1 MEVNLSFD
9 QFSELAKN
17 YNVIPVFKE
26 ILSDIDTPLSVFSKI
41 YSPDRFN
48 FLLESVEKGENVGRY
63 SFIGSSLPVYI
74 RTKGNVAEFYN
85 KGKINYKNTTDPIE
99 NLKEILKEFK
109 PAKIKDLPPFWGGM
123 VGYVGY
129 DVIHFYEPIPDT
141 KPDVLQ
147 IPDIFFFLSDE
158 VIAFDNVNNKIK
170 IIVCAILKKEDDLK
184 EVYKNTLEKI
194 KNIEQKLYTEAKLDR
209 LSLQNIKD
217 VKIENWKS
225 NFKKEDFLKA
235 VEKCKEYIVE
245 GDIIQVVISQ
255 RFSKKLKTDP
265 INVYRSV
272 RVINPSPYLFYLDF
286 RDIKLIGS
294 SPEIL
299 VSVVDNKIL
308 TKPIA
313 GTRPRGKNEEEDKKL
328 QEELLNDEKE
338 RAEHLMLVDL
348 ARNDVGK
355 VSETGTVKVDNF
367 MYIEKYSHVMH
378 IVSDVSGELKK
389 ELHPLDV
396 LKSVFPVGTVS
407 GAPKVRAMQII
418 EELEPEKRG
427 AYAGAVGYVSFDGN
441 LDTAIAIRTAVVV
454 DDTIYVQAGAGI
466 VADSVPEKE
475 YEETVNKAKAV
486 MKAVEMAEESQT

>member
-486 MKAVEMAEESQT
+486 MKAVEIAEESQT